1 MGYSE
6 LAQRLFEKMTFF
18 LVDLLFLVMP
28 PGGGGGLGASSSD
41 DEDTGDTSTAPGASA
56 ASAFAY
62 QKITAERTLPAAFD
76 ASELSRMATSTSL
89 SLHTPPLTF
98 WKLWTGSASTSS

>member
-1 MGYSE
+1 MV
-6 LAQRLFEKMTFF
+6 T
-18 LVDLLFLVMP
+18 P

-76 ASELSRMATSTSL
+76 ASESSRTATSTSL